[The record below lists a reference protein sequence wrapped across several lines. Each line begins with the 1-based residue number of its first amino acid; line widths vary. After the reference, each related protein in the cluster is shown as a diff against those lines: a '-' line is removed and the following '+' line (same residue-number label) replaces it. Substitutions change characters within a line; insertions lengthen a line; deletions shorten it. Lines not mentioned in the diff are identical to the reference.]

1 MSKLRHYR
9 SMDQPC
15 SSTCVVI
22 RKKTM
27 TAICFVCN
35 LPIMSHQV
43 GLVWQGGNGWDDLV
57 REQLEESTIRQR
69 LGGRRDSAAQITTP
83 PSTSP
88 PPGLQRRRRSS
99 LAQLTDILR
108 EWSGGTK
115 QQQQQQHHSQQQ
127 QQQQLQ
133 QASRS
138 KAQLNRR
145 ETLADLARSLP
156 WRTSTTTDASTGAGG
171 SGGAGCTTYMAPR
184 KRRESSADSGIRSM
198 RSRRDSNT
206 AEFVRHWNRRE
217 SGAVEEQPSVSVPV
231 VVECSKSASRRGS
244 GESYLSSSRRDSNV
258 AGRVTT
264 PPPPGKYQMAKKR
277 DSLAAPEFP
286 NFRQEQRP
294 STSSAGSCSDHSMP
308 LISTHSSTH
317 HLAHQQV
324 DSACQ
329 ALPPP
334 TIITSSVTPPATSPT
349 APKGRRDSQTQCGRV
364 NRRDS
369 KAGVSPERAPRLQ
382 RLQRQATAFDEGCLP
397 GGSRRGS
404 QPALSPD
411 PPDDCERRTSRRDSL
426 SPDSASRGGR
436 RDSRTH
442 LSPDRSHERDGSPR
456 RHTLR
461 RQSSSAARSP
471 RSPDSNSCC
480 SSRDP
485 SPCSRPQTQTTVE
498 QNQRPAIRRQSTT
511 EEILIARG
519 FRRQSTTEEMIRCR
533 NFRRQSSQ
541 SDDVCRYR
549 GRRDSSAQIIDGTI
563 GTMTV
568 ETTSTFF
575 DSSTQ
580 TEPSPLY
587 DNNHYHEECLR
598 CNSCGLNLTGPN
610 QKRARRFKNQIL
622 CDLHFA
628 DVALMECSDF
638 MQQLRSFKPQSLG
651 CAVARRKSSTT
662 LIFPLPPQA
671 CSDEFCE
678 EYPHNLMPTPG
689 YWIECSR
696 QKITMPTPH
705 TIWDESDSEH
715 EDIRAGSASDAY
727 LERECS
733 DLYEDDEDSEA
744 TPSPRKKTTIE
755 EQWDQQGAFE
765 LISVEQ
771 ETYEKYFYGTEH
783 WNYFTSDEDLG
794 PVILSI
800 KQETLNGRDQFRI
813 LVRAGSYTVHGLIP
827 ASCVFADRYNR
838 EEVVRSLG
846 KEVNLNPPLTL
857 GQLPDTPEELLKLDQ
872 VFIKSE
878 LKVGVIFVKEDQYT
892 EEQILDNNEN
902 SPLFD
907 EFLTLLGDRVRL
919 RGFDKYKGGL
929 DTVHDLTGLFSV
941 YTNWRNIEIMFH
953 VSTLLPYEKHDPQKL
968 QRKRHIGNDIVCV
981 VFLEA
986 DNTRF
991 SPACIKS
998 HFLHTF
1004 ILVRVSARIKHKPT
1018 RYEVSVVTR
1027 DEVGAYK
1034 PYLWEQS
1041 VFEKGP
1047 MFREWLLTKIV
1058 NGERASYS
1066 APKFARMQERTRSQM
1081 LEDLVMNLSNHA
1093 ETGQIPKPYRRGS
1106 WRPIGEDEYIKMLHA
1121 RVLDNNTHH
1130 EQQQQQQQQQ
1140 QQLLLQRQQHT
1151 PHLPSHHMCCY
1162 CNNSAT
1168 ELQAAPATHNNND
1181 KYTTSTHRHNNSYY
1195 SAQQQQQQLPQL
1207 PQQQQHASQQ
1217 QQQLLQ
1223 PPQQQLQH
1231 QLQLSASPL
1240 THTSCCAM
1248 LHLCARHS
1256 HMRPSSPL
1264 LDSVRDQF
1272 EDYDQLAKDF
1282 TRVFLNEEPSCLT
1295 NAHLFDVVFL
1305 VGQSKQKARFIGVRA
1320 ILGVRSRVFQ
1330 EMLYGIQTGFG
1341 SPQIPVAEIFARP
1354 APSLV
1359 SPQNQKPKSN
1369 NYLTVPDSDSI
1380 RPKSVPSS
1388 PMVKRAFS
1396 RLGTITAGWGRS
1408 IRNKNTNQLN
1418 PDDKKKWISSTD
1430 CSNRD
1435 SKDKDK
1441 DKPGNNQLAV
1451 PRLSVCADAQ
1461 KVDRAKLAQTE
1472 FNIIEFDPDT
1482 FRVLLDY
1489 LHTGTCPLTC
1499 VSIPGL
1505 LCAAE
1510 HYDLPELLQAC
1521 FHHCKQFLRIEVV
1534 CPMLI
1539 SLENYYWRYTSAS
1552 ELVNMILSFV
1562 ESKAHSLFKCPEFLH
1577 LSESM
1582 VQMIMC
1588 RELQTPEIRKFE
1600 AMLAWAQHKVGKLKN
1615 HPNKDTQF
1623 EFECI
1628 MERLTRD
1635 LNLCRISPSELLTVV
1650 LPSKSMKNERI
1661 METLMVQVNL
1671 GTYRMPELDA
1681 YRQQLRQQES
1691 AEATV
1696 QVHRALQNH
1705 HHPPPIDAR
1714 AYAMASLAAALEMQP
1729 LQPNAARDAADEE
1742 VELYASFDNAP
1753 STSRVAAQMQAAKEA
1768 RRKRWAADGAS
1779 GSSGDGGCASGSS
1792 GSGRRY

>member
-1 MSKLRHYR
+1 M
-9 SMDQPC
+9 
-15 SSTCVVI
+15 
-22 RKKTM
+22 TM
-27 TAICFVCN
+27 TAVCFVCN

-83 PSTSP
+83 PSSSP

-108 EWSGGTK
+108 EWSGG
-115 QQQQQQHHSQQQ
+115 SSRQQQ
-127 QQQQLQ
+127 QQQQQQQ
-133 QASRS
+133 QAARN
-138 KAQLNRR
+138 KAHLNRR

-156 WRTSTTTDASTGAGG
+156 WRTSTTDASTGGNVG
-171 SGGAGCTTYMAPR
+171 SGSGSGVGNTTYVTPR
-184 KRRESSADSGIRSM
+184 KRRESSADSGIRSI
-198 RSRRDSNT
+198 RSRRDSST
-206 AEFVRHWNRRE
+206 TEFVKHWNRRE
-217 SGAVEEQPSVSVPV
+217 STTVEEQSSSVVVPI

-258 AGRVTT
+258 ASRVTT
-264 PPPPGKYQMAKKR
+264 PPPPPKYQVTKKR

-294 STSSAGSCSDHSMP
+294 STSSAGSCSDSVP
-308 LISTHSSTH
+308 LISTSTYH
-317 HLAHQQV
+317 HQQV

-349 APKGRRDSQTQCGRV
+349 APKGRRDSTTQCGRV

-369 KAGVSPERAPRLQ
+369 KAGISPERAPRLQ
-382 RLQRQATAFDEGCLP
+382 RLQRQATAFDESCLP

-411 PPDDCERRTSRRDSL
+411 PPEDCERRTSRRDSL

-471 RSPDSNSCC
+471 RSPDSNSCS

-485 SPCSRPQTQTTVE
+485 SPCSRPQTTTVE

-696 QKITMPTPH
+696 QKITLPTPH

-878 LKVGVIFVKEDQYT
+878 LKVGVIFVKEEQYS

-1106 WRPIGEDEYIKMLHA
+1106 WRPIG
-1121 RVLDNNTHH
+1121 
-1130 EQQQQQQQQQ
+1130 
-1140 QQLLLQRQQHT
+1140 
-1151 PHLPSHHMCCY
+1151 
-1162 CNNSAT
+1162 
-1168 ELQAAPATHNNND
+1168 
-1181 KYTTSTHRHNNSYY
+1181 
-1195 SAQQQQQQLPQL
+1195 
-1207 PQQQQHASQQ
+1207 
-1217 QQQLLQ
+1217 
-1223 PPQQQLQH
+1223 
-1231 QLQLSASPL
+1231 
-1240 THTSCCAM
+1240 
-1248 LHLCARHS
+1248 

-1282 TRVFLNEEPSCLT
+1282 TRVFLNDEPSCLT

-1305 VGQSKQKARFIGVRA
+1305 VGQSKQKARLIGVRA

-1441 DKPGNNQLAV
+1441 DKPGNNQLAM

-1562 ESKAHSLFKCPEFLH
+1562 ESKAHALFKCPEFLH

-1600 AMLAWAQHKVGKLKN
+1600 AMLAWAQHKVAKLKN

-1696 QVHRALQNH
+1696 QVHR
-1705 HHPPPIDAR
+1705 
-1714 AYAMASLAAALEMQP
+1714 
-1729 LQPNAARDAADEE
+1729 
-1742 VELYASFDNAP
+1742 
-1753 STSRVAAQMQAAKEA
+1753 
-1768 RRKRWAADGAS
+1768 
-1779 GSSGDGGCASGSS
+1779 GG
-1792 GSGRRY
+1792 

>member
-9 SMDQPC
+9 SMDQP
-15 SSTCVVI
+15 SSSGCVAI

-27 TAICFVCN
+27 TAVCFVCN

-43 GLVWQGGNGWDDLV
+43 GLVWSGGNGWDDLV

-115 QQQQQQHHSQQQ
+115 QQTQQQ
-127 QQQQLQ
+127 QQQQAQQ
-133 QASRS
+133 QARNN

-156 WRTSTTTDASTGAGG
+156 WRTSTTDASTGAGG
-171 SGGAGCTTYMAPR
+171 AGAGCSSSGGNITYIAPR
-184 KRRESSADSGIRSM
+184 KRRESSADSGIRSI

-206 AEFVRHWNRRE
+206 AEFVKHWNRRE
-217 SGAVEEQPSVSVPV
+217 STAVEEQPPSHISVNVV
-231 VVECSKSASRRGS
+231 VVETTTKSASRRGS

-264 PPPPGKYQMAKKR
+264 PPPPPKYQVTKKR

-294 STSSAGSCSDHSMP
+294 STSSAGSCHSDSVSVP
-308 LISTHSSTH
+308 LIQY
-317 HLAHQQV
+317 HQQV

-349 APKGRRDSQTQCGRV
+349 APKSRRDSTTQCGRV

-369 KAGVSPERAPRLQ
+369 KAGHSPERAPRMN
-382 RLQRQATAFDEGCLP
+382 RLQRQATAFDESVLP

-411 PPDDCERRTSRRDSL
+411 PPEDCERRASRRDSL

-442 LSPDRSHERDGSPR
+442 LSPDRTHERDGSPR

-461 RQSSSAARSP
+461 RQSSSAARHSP
-471 RSPDSNSCC
+471 ESNSCG

-485 SPCSRPQTQTTVE
+485 SPCSRPPPLPTVE

-696 QKITMPTPH
+696 QKISMPTPH

-1106 WRPIGEDEYIKMLHA
+1106 WRPIG
-1121 RVLDNNTHH
+1121 
-1130 EQQQQQQQQQ
+1130 
-1140 QQLLLQRQQHT
+1140 
-1151 PHLPSHHMCCY
+1151 
-1162 CNNSAT
+1162 
-1168 ELQAAPATHNNND
+1168 
-1181 KYTTSTHRHNNSYY
+1181 
-1195 SAQQQQQQLPQL
+1195 
-1207 PQQQQHASQQ
+1207 
-1217 QQQLLQ
+1217 
-1223 PPQQQLQH
+1223 
-1231 QLQLSASPL
+1231 
-1240 THTSCCAM
+1240 
-1248 LHLCARHS
+1248 

-1282 TRVFLNEEPSCLT
+1282 TRVFLNEEPSCLS
-1295 NAHLFDVVFL
+1295 NSHLFDVVFL

-1408 IRNKNTNQLN
+1408 IRNKNSNQLN

-1562 ESKAHSLFKCPEFLH
+1562 ESKAHALFKCPEFLH

-1600 AMLAWAQHKVGKLKN
+1600 AMLAWAQHKVAKLKN

-1696 QVHRALQNH
+1696 QVHR
-1705 HHPPPIDAR
+1705 
-1714 AYAMASLAAALEMQP
+1714 
-1729 LQPNAARDAADEE
+1729 
-1742 VELYASFDNAP
+1742 
-1753 STSRVAAQMQAAKEA
+1753 
-1768 RRKRWAADGAS
+1768 
-1779 GSSGDGGCASGSS
+1779 GG
-1792 GSGRRY
+1792 

>member
-115 QQQQQQHHSQQQ
+115 QQQQQQQHHSQQQ

-171 SGGAGCTTYMAPR
+171 SGAGCTTYMAPR

-231 VVECSKSASRRGS
+231 VVECSKS
-244 GESYLSSSRRDSNV
+244 
-258 AGRVTT
+258 
-264 PPPPGKYQMAKKR
+264 
-277 DSLAAPEFP
+277 
-286 NFRQEQRP
+286 
-294 STSSAGSCSDHSMP
+294 
-308 LISTHSSTH
+308 
-317 HLAHQQV
+317 QV

-1106 WRPIGEDEYIKMLHA
+1106 WRPIG
-1121 RVLDNNTHH
+1121 
-1130 EQQQQQQQQQ
+1130 
-1140 QQLLLQRQQHT
+1140 
-1151 PHLPSHHMCCY
+1151 
-1162 CNNSAT
+1162 
-1168 ELQAAPATHNNND
+1168 
-1181 KYTTSTHRHNNSYY
+1181 
-1195 SAQQQQQQLPQL
+1195 
-1207 PQQQQHASQQ
+1207 
-1217 QQQLLQ
+1217 
-1223 PPQQQLQH
+1223 
-1231 QLQLSASPL
+1231 
-1240 THTSCCAM
+1240 
-1248 LHLCARHS
+1248 

-1696 QVHRALQNH
+1696 QVHR
-1705 HHPPPIDAR
+1705 
-1714 AYAMASLAAALEMQP
+1714 
-1729 LQPNAARDAADEE
+1729 
-1742 VELYASFDNAP
+1742 
-1753 STSRVAAQMQAAKEA
+1753 
-1768 RRKRWAADGAS
+1768 
-1779 GSSGDGGCASGSS
+1779 GG
-1792 GSGRRY
+1792 

>member
-1 MSKLRHYR
+1 M
-9 SMDQPC
+9 
-15 SSTCVVI
+15 
-22 RKKTM
+22 TM

-43 GLVWQGGNGWDDLV
+43 GLVWQGGNGWDDMV
-57 REQLEESTIRQR
+57 REQLEESTLKQR
-69 LGGRRDSAAQITTP
+69 LGGRRDSAAQIDG
-83 PSTSP
+83 SSP
-88 PPGLQRRRRSS
+88 PPDISPPPLSNRRRRSS

-108 EWSGGTK
+108 EWSGGGSK
-115 QQQQQQHHSQQQ
+115 RSQ
-127 QQQQLQ
+127 
-133 QASRS
+133 
-138 KAQLNRR
+138 KPQLNRR

-156 WRTSTTTDASTGAGG
+156 WGRNNNENNNTGP
-171 SGGAGCTTYMAPR
+171 SLK
-184 KRRESSADSGIRSM
+184 KRRESSADSGIKSM
-198 RSRRDSNT
+198 KSRRDSHASELIKPWIRHESPSEKEDT
-206 AEFVRHWNRRE
+206 ALANEYYN
-217 SGAVEEQPSVSVPV
+217 
-231 VVECSKSASRRGS
+231 KINSRRGS
-244 GESYLSSSRRDSNV
+244 GDSGQRTSRRDSQVYPN
-258 AGRVTT
+258 TIT
-264 PPPPGKYQMAKKR
+264 PRNNTRKKR
-277 DSLAAPEFP
+277 DSLAATDIP

-294 STSSAGSCSDHSMP
+294 STSSTAS
-308 LISTHSSTH
+308 
-317 HLAHQQV
+317 
-324 DSACQ
+324 DSASQNFQSGLVDTGCQ
-329 ALPPP
+329 ALPTP
-334 TIITSSVTPPATSPT
+334 IMVVSSVTPPATSPT
-349 APKGRRDSQTQCGRV
+349 YPKGRRDSTTQCGRK

-369 KAGVSPERAPRLQ
+369 RVGVSPDRAPRHS
-382 RLQRQATAFDEGCLP
+382 RLQRQATTYDESSLPP
-397 GGSRRGS
+397 GGWSRRES
-404 QPALSPD
+404 QSMISPETD
-411 PPDDCERRTSRRDSL
+411 NSSERQARRDSL
-426 SPDSASRGGR
+426 SPDSASRGR

-442 LSPDRSHERDGSPR
+442 LSPDRNPERDVSPR
-456 RHTLR
+456 RGARLR
-461 RQSSSAARSP
+461 RQSSAAGRLP
-471 RSPDSNSCC
+471 RSPESSSCC

-485 SPCSRPQTQTTVE
+485 SPCARPPTEIAVRQE
-498 QNQRPAIRRQSTT
+498 RAIRRQSTT

-519 FRRQSTTEEMIRCR
+519 FRRTSTTEEMIRCR

-541 SDDVCRYR
+541 SDDVVRYR
-549 GRRDSSAQIIDGTI
+549 GRRDSCAQITDGTVHSMFI
-563 GTMTV
+563 

-587 DNNHYHEECLR
+587 SNNYYHEECLR

-628 DVALMECSDF
+628 DVALMETSDF

-678 EYPHNLMPTPG
+678 EFPHNLISTPG

-696 QKITMPTPH
+696 QKIALNHNTY
-705 TIWDESDSEH
+705 WDESDSDH
-715 EDIRAGSASDAY
+715 EDPRSSNDGHLD
-727 LERECS
+727 RGCS
-733 DLYEDDEDSEA
+733 ELYEDDEDSDNV
-744 TPSPRKKTTIE
+744 PRKKTAIE
-755 EQWDQQGAFE
+755 EQWEQQQAFE
-765 LISVEQ
+765 LTSVEQ
-771 ETYEKYFYGTEH
+771 ETYERYFYGTEH
-783 WNYFTSDEDLG
+783 WNYFTNDEDLG

-800 KQETLNGRDQFRI
+800 KQETLNNRDQFRI
-813 LVRAGSYTVHGLIP
+813 LVRAISYTVHGLIP

-878 LKVGVIFVKEDQYT
+878 LKVGVIYVKEGQYT

-907 EFLTLLGDRVRL
+907 EFLQLLGDKVRL

-929 DTVHDLTGLFSV
+929 DTVHDLTGLYSI

-986 DNTRF
+986 DNTAF

-1004 ILVRVSARIKHKPT
+1004 ILVRVSARIKRKPT
-1018 RYEVSVVTR
+1018 RYEISVVTR

-1047 MFREWLLTKIV
+1047 MFREWILTKIV

-1081 LEDLVMNLSNHA
+1081 LEDIVSNLANHV
-1093 ETGQIPKPYRRGS
+1093 ETGQLPKPYRRGS
-1106 WRPIGEDEYIKMLHA
+1106 WRPIG
-1121 RVLDNNTHH
+1121 
-1130 EQQQQQQQQQ
+1130 
-1140 QQLLLQRQQHT
+1140 
-1151 PHLPSHHMCCY
+1151 
-1162 CNNSAT
+1162 
-1168 ELQAAPATHNNND
+1168 
-1181 KYTTSTHRHNNSYY
+1181 
-1195 SAQQQQQQLPQL
+1195 
-1207 PQQQQHASQQ
+1207 
-1217 QQQLLQ
+1217 
-1223 PPQQQLQH
+1223 
-1231 QLQLSASPL
+1231 
-1240 THTSCCAM
+1240 
-1248 LHLCARHS
+1248 

-1282 TRVFLNEEPSCLT
+1282 TRVFLNSEPSCLQ

-1341 SPQIPVAEIFARP
+1341 SPQVPVAELLARP
-1354 APSLV
+1354 VPTLL
-1359 SPQNQKPKSN
+1359 SPQNQKPKSSN
-1369 NYLTVPDSDSI
+1369 FLQVPDIESP

-1408 IRNKNTNQLN
+1408 MKKQHPTTLN
-1418 PDDKKKWISSTD
+1418 VEDKKKWASSQDCSGKDTKESST
-1430 CSNRD
+1430 
-1435 SKDKDK
+1435 KDKASA
-1441 DKPGNNQLAV
+1441 GQLAV

-1472 FNIIEFDPDT
+1472 FTIIEFDPDT

-1489 LHTGTCPLTC
+1489 LHTGSCPLTC
-1499 VSIPGL
+1499 ISIPGL
-1505 LCAAE
+1505 ICAAE

-1521 FHHCKQFLRIEVV
+1521 FHHAKQFLRIDVV
-1534 CPMLI
+1534 CSMLI

-1552 ELVNMILSFV
+1552 ELVNMILAFV
-1562 ESKAHSLFKCPEFLH
+1562 ETRAYALFQNVEFLN

-1588 RELQTPEIRKFE
+1588 RNLEVSEVKKFE
-1600 AMLAWAQHKVGKLKN
+1600 AMLAWAKNKVQTKVKASAKIDGKL
-1615 HPNKDTQF
+1615 
-1623 EFECI
+1623 EFRCI

-1635 LNLCRISPSELLTVV
+1635 LKLHRITPQELIKIV
-1650 LPSKSMKNERI
+1650 LPTKAIKNERI
-1661 METLMVQVNL
+1661 LETLMYQANT
-1671 GTYRMPELDA
+1671 GIYRINDS
-1681 YRQQLRQQES
+1681 Y
-1691 AEATV
+1691 
-1696 QVHRALQNH
+1696 
-1705 HHPPPIDAR
+1705 
-1714 AYAMASLAAALEMQP
+1714 LAACTERLTKQDSRYSEWG
-1729 LQPNAARDAADEE
+1729 E
-1742 VELYASFDNAP
+1742 SFDC
-1753 STSRVAAQMQAAKEA
+1753 
-1768 RRKRWAADGAS
+1768 GL
-1779 GSSGDGGCASGSS
+1779 
-1792 GSGRRY
+1792 

>member
-115 QQQQQQHHSQQQ
+115 QQQQHHSQQ

-171 SGGAGCTTYMAPR
+171 SGGGGCTTYMAPR

-264 PPPPGKYQMAKKR
+264 PPPPGKYQMTKKR

-1106 WRPIGEDEYIKMLHA
+1106 WRPIG
-1121 RVLDNNTHH
+1121 
-1130 EQQQQQQQQQ
+1130 
-1140 QQLLLQRQQHT
+1140 
-1151 PHLPSHHMCCY
+1151 
-1162 CNNSAT
+1162 
-1168 ELQAAPATHNNND
+1168 
-1181 KYTTSTHRHNNSYY
+1181 
-1195 SAQQQQQQLPQL
+1195 
-1207 PQQQQHASQQ
+1207 
-1217 QQQLLQ
+1217 
-1223 PPQQQLQH
+1223 
-1231 QLQLSASPL
+1231 
-1240 THTSCCAM
+1240 
-1248 LHLCARHS
+1248 

-1696 QVHRALQNH
+1696 QVHRAHQNH
-1705 HHPPPIDAR
+1705 HNPPPIDAR
-1714 AYAMASLAAALEMQP
+1714 AYAMASLAAALEMQNSSNP
-1729 LQPNAARDAADEE
+1729 LQSNAARDAADEE

>member
-115 QQQQQQHHSQQQ
+115 QQQQHHSQQ

-171 SGGAGCTTYMAPR
+171 SGGGGCTTYMAPR

-1106 WRPIGEDEYIKMLHA
+1106 WRPIG
-1121 RVLDNNTHH
+1121 
-1130 EQQQQQQQQQ
+1130 
-1140 QQLLLQRQQHT
+1140 
-1151 PHLPSHHMCCY
+1151 
-1162 CNNSAT
+1162 
-1168 ELQAAPATHNNND
+1168 
-1181 KYTTSTHRHNNSYY
+1181 
-1195 SAQQQQQQLPQL
+1195 
-1207 PQQQQHASQQ
+1207 
-1217 QQQLLQ
+1217 
-1223 PPQQQLQH
+1223 
-1231 QLQLSASPL
+1231 
-1240 THTSCCAM
+1240 
-1248 LHLCARHS
+1248 

-1430 CSNRD
+1430 YRD

-1696 QVHRALQNH
+1696 QVHR
-1705 HHPPPIDAR
+1705 
-1714 AYAMASLAAALEMQP
+1714 
-1729 LQPNAARDAADEE
+1729 
-1742 VELYASFDNAP
+1742 
-1753 STSRVAAQMQAAKEA
+1753 
-1768 RRKRWAADGAS
+1768 
-1779 GSSGDGGCASGSS
+1779 GG
-1792 GSGRRY
+1792 

>member
-115 QQQQQQHHSQQQ
+115 QTQHQHHQQ

-171 SGGAGCTTYMAPR
+171 GSGGACTTYMAPR

-217 SGAVEEQPSVSVPV
+217 SGAVEEQPSSCVAVPV

-1106 WRPIGEDEYIKMLHA
+1106 WRPIG
-1121 RVLDNNTHH
+1121 
-1130 EQQQQQQQQQ
+1130 
-1140 QQLLLQRQQHT
+1140 
-1151 PHLPSHHMCCY
+1151 
-1162 CNNSAT
+1162 
-1168 ELQAAPATHNNND
+1168 
-1181 KYTTSTHRHNNSYY
+1181 
-1195 SAQQQQQQLPQL
+1195 
-1207 PQQQQHASQQ
+1207 
-1217 QQQLLQ
+1217 
-1223 PPQQQLQH
+1223 
-1231 QLQLSASPL
+1231 
-1240 THTSCCAM
+1240 
-1248 LHLCARHS
+1248 

-1430 CSNRD
+1430 YRD

-1696 QVHRALQNH
+1696 QVHR
-1705 HHPPPIDAR
+1705 
-1714 AYAMASLAAALEMQP
+1714 
-1729 LQPNAARDAADEE
+1729 
-1742 VELYASFDNAP
+1742 
-1753 STSRVAAQMQAAKEA
+1753 
-1768 RRKRWAADGAS
+1768 
-1779 GSSGDGGCASGSS
+1779 GG
-1792 GSGRRY
+1792 

>member
-1 MSKLRHYR
+1 MSKHRNYR
-9 SMDQPC
+9 SMDQT
-15 SSTCVVI
+15 SSGVVI

-27 TAICFVCN
+27 TAVCFVCN

-88 PPGLQRRRRSS
+88 PPGMQRRRRSS

-108 EWSGGTK
+108 EWSGGGK
-115 QQQQQQHHSQQQ
+115 QHQQQQHQQQQQS
-127 QQQQLQ
+127 
-133 QASRS
+133 SRS
-138 KAQLNRR
+138 KGQLNRR

-156 WRTSTTTDASTGAGG
+156 WRTSTTDAGT
-171 SGGAGCTTYMAPR
+171 GGASSGSNIGHTTTSYVTPR

-217 SGAVEEQPSVSVPV
+217 STTVEEHSTNVVVPV
-231 VVECSKSASRRGS
+231 VVESTKSASRRGS

-264 PPPPGKYQMAKKR
+264 PPPPPKYQVTKKR

-294 STSSAGSCSDHSMP
+294 STSSAGSDSVP
-308 LISTHSSTH
+308 LISTSTYH
-317 HLAHQQV
+317 QV
-324 DSACQ
+324 DTSCQ

-349 APKGRRDSQTQCGRV
+349 APKGRRDSTTQCGRV

-369 KAGVSPERAPRLQ
+369 KAGISPERAPRLQ
-382 RLQRQATAFDEGCLP
+382 RLQRQATAFDESCLP

-411 PPDDCERRTSRRDSL
+411 PPEDCERRTSRRDSL

-461 RQSSSAARSP
+461 RQSSSAARSA
-471 RSPDSNSCC
+471 RSPDSNSCS

-485 SPCSRPQTQTTVE
+485 SPCSRPQTTTVE

-696 QKITMPTPH
+696 QKITLPTPH

-878 LKVGVIFVKEDQYT
+878 LKVGVIFVKEEQYT

-902 SPLFD
+902 SALFD

-1106 WRPIGEDEYIKMLHA
+1106 WRPIG
-1121 RVLDNNTHH
+1121 
-1130 EQQQQQQQQQ
+1130 
-1140 QQLLLQRQQHT
+1140 
-1151 PHLPSHHMCCY
+1151 
-1162 CNNSAT
+1162 
-1168 ELQAAPATHNNND
+1168 
-1181 KYTTSTHRHNNSYY
+1181 
-1195 SAQQQQQQLPQL
+1195 
-1207 PQQQQHASQQ
+1207 
-1217 QQQLLQ
+1217 
-1223 PPQQQLQH
+1223 
-1231 QLQLSASPL
+1231 
-1240 THTSCCAM
+1240 
-1248 LHLCARHS
+1248 

-1282 TRVFLNEEPSCLT
+1282 TRVFLNDEPSCLT

-1305 VGQSKQKARFIGVRA
+1305 VGQSKQKARLIGVRA

-1441 DKPGNNQLAV
+1441 DKPGSNQLAV

-1562 ESKAHSLFKCPEFLH
+1562 ESKAHSLFKCPEFLN

-1600 AMLAWAQHKVGKLKN
+1600 AMLAWAQHKVAKLKN

-1691 AEATV
+1691 AEANV
-1696 QVHRALQNH
+1696 QVHR
-1705 HHPPPIDAR
+1705 
-1714 AYAMASLAAALEMQP
+1714 
-1729 LQPNAARDAADEE
+1729 
-1742 VELYASFDNAP
+1742 
-1753 STSRVAAQMQAAKEA
+1753 
-1768 RRKRWAADGAS
+1768 
-1779 GSSGDGGCASGSS
+1779 GG
-1792 GSGRRY
+1792 

>member
-1 MSKLRHYR
+1 M
-9 SMDQPC
+9 
-15 SSTCVVI
+15 
-22 RKKTM
+22 TM

-115 QQQQQQHHSQQQ
+115 QQHHQQQQQ

-156 WRTSTTTDASTGAGG
+156 WRTSTTADASTGA
-171 SGGAGCTTYMAPR
+171 SGGACTTYMAPR

-217 SGAVEEQPSVSVPV
+217 SGAVEEQSSSCVVVPV

-244 GESYLSSSRRDSNV
+244 GESYLSGSRRDSNV

-294 STSSAGSCSDHSMP
+294 STSSAGSCSDHSQP
-308 LISTHSSTH
+308 LISQHSSTH
-317 HLAHQQV
+317 HLHLAHQQV
-324 DSACQ
+324 DTACQ

-397 GGSRRGS
+397 GGGGGGTGSRRGS

-411 PPDDCERRTSRRDSL
+411 PPDDCGERRTSRRDSL

-1106 WRPIGEDEYIKMLHA
+1106 WRPIG
-1121 RVLDNNTHH
+1121 
-1130 EQQQQQQQQQ
+1130 
-1140 QQLLLQRQQHT
+1140 
-1151 PHLPSHHMCCY
+1151 
-1162 CNNSAT
+1162 
-1168 ELQAAPATHNNND
+1168 
-1181 KYTTSTHRHNNSYY
+1181 
-1195 SAQQQQQQLPQL
+1195 
-1207 PQQQQHASQQ
+1207 
-1217 QQQLLQ
+1217 
-1223 PPQQQLQH
+1223 
-1231 QLQLSASPL
+1231 
-1240 THTSCCAM
+1240 
-1248 LHLCARHS
+1248 

-1295 NAHLFDVVFL
+1295 NSHLFDVVFL

-1691 AEATV
+1691 AEATI
-1696 QVHRALQNH
+1696 QVHR
-1705 HHPPPIDAR
+1705 
-1714 AYAMASLAAALEMQP
+1714 
-1729 LQPNAARDAADEE
+1729 
-1742 VELYASFDNAP
+1742 
-1753 STSRVAAQMQAAKEA
+1753 
-1768 RRKRWAADGAS
+1768 
-1779 GSSGDGGCASGSS
+1779 GG
-1792 GSGRRY
+1792 

>member
-1 MSKLRHYR
+1 MWCSFKQSRTTAGRLGAGTKPRRQYERWRSYPRRACATTGPHSHTAPARFADSLIALYR
-9 SMDQPC
+9 
-15 SSTCVVI
+15 
-22 RKKTM
+22 TM

-35 LPIMSHQV
+35 LPILSHQV

-69 LGGRRDSAAQITTP
+69 LGGRRDSATQICSISP
-83 PSTSP
+83 PTETQETSP
-88 PPGLQRRRRSS
+88 PATGTTRRRRSS

-108 EWSGGTK
+108 EWGGGSTK
-115 QQQQQQHHSQQQ
+115 
-127 QQQQLQ
+127 
-133 QASRS
+133 SRQ
-138 KAQLNRR
+138 KAPLNRR

-156 WRTSTTTDASTGAGG
+156 WGRQTTADTGPTP
-171 SGGAGCTTYMAPR
+171 SINTR
-184 KRRESSADSGIRSM
+184 KRRESSADSGIKSSIGSK
-198 RSRRDSNT
+198 SRRDSHQT
-206 AEFVRHWNRRE
+206 AISDFRSEVAKLWQRRE
-217 SGAVEEQPSVSVPV
+217 SNTTTTVITPSSG
-231 VVECSKSASRRGS
+231 SRRGS
-244 GESYLSSSRRDSNV
+244 GESSRSGRRDS
-258 AGRVTT
+258 ASHSHGTGTSRRGSGESGRSGRRDSTTIAT
-264 PPPPGKYQMAKKR
+264 PPPPKVIGATHKKR
-277 DSLAAPEFP
+277 RDSRTINDTPSYY
-286 NFRQEQRP
+286 RQEQRP
-294 STSSAGSCSDHSMP
+294 STSSTASDSVP
-308 LISTHSSTH
+308 VGNVNTATTSTSHIN
-317 HLAHQQV
+317 
-324 DSACQ
+324 
-329 ALPPP
+329 LPIATTTSHTIAIGTDLQSIHPP

-349 APKGRRDSQTQCGRV
+349 VQATTPTHPLLATRRDSTTQCGRLGRRDSRS
-364 NRRDS
+364 N
-369 KAGVSPERAPRLQ
+369 ASPERATNKLS
-382 RLQRQATAFDEGCLP
+382 RLQRQSTTYDESCLP
-397 GGSRRGS
+397 GGNNRRGS
-404 QPALSPD
+404 QPGALSPD
-411 PPDDCERRTSRRDSL
+411 VDDAGRKARRDSL
-426 SPDSASRGGR
+426 SPDSASRGR

-442 LSPDRSHERDGSPR
+442 LSPDRSGERDISPVR
-456 RHTLR
+456 RHRRGRLR
-461 RQSSSAARSP
+461 RQSTSVAGRRRVH
-471 RSPDSNSCC
+471 RSPDSSSC

-485 SPCSRPQTQTTVE
+485 SPSNRPIPPPPE
-498 QNQRPAIRRQSTT
+498 PHRPTIRRQSTT

-541 SDDVCRYR
+541 SDDTSRYR
-549 GRRDSSAQIIDGTI
+549 GRRDSCTQIMDGTI
-563 GTMTV
+563 ASMTV

-678 EYPHNLMPTPG
+678 EFPHNFIPTPG

-696 QKITMPTPH
+696 QKIATD
-705 TIWDESDSEH
+705 TIWDESESDRELPEGDE
-715 EDIRAGSASDAY
+715 EDRDTTDHDNGHHPRTHDHG
-727 LERECS
+727 CN
-733 DLYEDDEDSEA
+733 DLYEDDEDEDS
-744 TPSPRKKTTIE
+744 TSPSPRKKTSIE
-755 EQWDQQGAFE
+755 EQWEKNGCFE
-765 LISVEQ
+765 LTSVEQ

-783 WNYFTSDEDLG
+783 WNYFTNDEDLG

-800 KQETLNGRDQFRI
+800 KQETLNSRDQFRI
-813 LVRAGSYTVHGLIP
+813 LVRAISYTVHGLIP

-846 KEVNLNPPLTL
+846 KEVNINPPLTL

-878 LKVGVIFVKEDQYT
+878 LKVGVIYVKEGQYT
-892 EEQILDNNEN
+892 EEEILDNNDN
-902 SPLFD
+902 SMLFD
-907 EFLTLLGDRVRL
+907 EFLQILGEKVRL
-919 RGFDKYKGGL
+919 KGFDRYKGGL
-929 DTVHDLTGLFSV
+929 DTVHDLTGLYSI

-953 VSTLLPYEKHDPQKL
+953 VSTLLPYEKHDSQKL

-986 DNTRF
+986 DNTSF

-1004 ILVRVSARIKHKPT
+1004 ILIRTSPRIKRKPT

-1041 VFEKGP
+1041 VFDKGP

-1081 LEDLVMNLSNHA
+1081 LEDIVANLQNHA

-1106 WRPIGEDEYIKMLHA
+1106 WRPIG
-1121 RVLDNNTHH
+1121 
-1130 EQQQQQQQQQ
+1130 
-1140 QQLLLQRQQHT
+1140 
-1151 PHLPSHHMCCY
+1151 
-1162 CNNSAT
+1162 
-1168 ELQAAPATHNNND
+1168 
-1181 KYTTSTHRHNNSYY
+1181 
-1195 SAQQQQQQLPQL
+1195 
-1207 PQQQQHASQQ
+1207 
-1217 QQQLLQ
+1217 
-1223 PPQQQLQH
+1223 
-1231 QLQLSASPL
+1231 
-1240 THTSCCAM
+1240 
-1248 LHLCARHS
+1248 

-1282 TRVFLNEEPSCLT
+1282 TRVFLNAEQNILQ
-1295 NAHLFDVVFL
+1295 NAQLFDVVFL
-1305 VGQSKQKARFIGVRA
+1305 VGQSKQKVKFIGVRA

-1341 SPQIPVAEIFARP
+1341 SPQVPVAELLARP
-1354 APSLV
+1354 VPTLL
-1359 SPQNQKPKSN
+1359 SPQQSRPKSSN
-1369 NYLTVPDSDSI
+1369 FLQVPDIESP

-1396 RLGTITAGWGRS
+1396 RLGTITAGWGKS
-1408 IRNKNTNQLN
+1408 IRKHNTQQLTA
-1418 PDDKKKWISSTD
+1418 DDKKKWSSSQD
-1430 CSNRD
+1430 CSNKD
-1435 SKDKDK
+1435 GKDKDGK
-1441 DKPGNNQLAV
+1441 EKPSVGNLPV

-1472 FNIIEFDPDT
+1472 FSIIEFDPET
-1482 FRVLLDY
+1482 FRILLDY
-1489 LHTGTCPLTC
+1489 LHTGSCPLTC
-1499 VSIPGL
+1499 ATIPGL
-1505 LCAAE
+1505 ICAAE

-1521 FHHCKQFLRIEVV
+1521 FHHAKQFLRIDVV
-1534 CPMLI
+1534 CCMLC

-1552 ELVNMILSFV
+1552 ELVNMILAFV
-1562 ESKAHSLFKCPEFLH
+1562 ETRAYALFQTAEFLT

-1588 RELQTPEIRKFE
+1588 RNLEVPEVRKFE
-1600 AMLAWAQHKVGKLKN
+1600 AMLSWARHKIRTKTSSKLDAKL
-1615 HPNKDTQF
+1615 
-1623 EFECI
+1623 EFKCI
-1628 MERLTRD
+1628 MERLARD
-1635 LNLCRISPSELLTVV
+1635 LKLYRISPQELIKVV
-1650 LPSKSMKNERI
+1650 LPSKAIKNERI
-1661 METLMVQVNL
+1661 LETLMFQANSDEIPKL
-1671 GTYRMPELDA
+1671 HTKDIYEREG
-1681 YRQQLRQQES
+1681 
-1691 AEATV
+1691 
-1696 QVHRALQNH
+1696 
-1705 HHPPPIDAR
+1705 
-1714 AYAMASLAAALEMQP
+1714 ASV
-1729 LQPNAARDAADEE
+1729 
-1742 VELYASFDNAP
+1742 VELKELNDTHTKLEHSDR
-1753 STSRVAAQMQAAKEA
+1753 STKQ
-1768 RRKRWAADGAS
+1768 
-1779 GSSGDGGCASGSS
+1779 
-1792 GSGRRY
+1792 

>member
-1106 WRPIGEDEYIKMLHA
+1106 WRPIG
-1121 RVLDNNTHH
+1121 
-1130 EQQQQQQQQQ
+1130 
-1140 QQLLLQRQQHT
+1140 
-1151 PHLPSHHMCCY
+1151 
-1162 CNNSAT
+1162 
-1168 ELQAAPATHNNND
+1168 
-1181 KYTTSTHRHNNSYY
+1181 
-1195 SAQQQQQQLPQL
+1195 
-1207 PQQQQHASQQ
+1207 
-1217 QQQLLQ
+1217 
-1223 PPQQQLQH
+1223 
-1231 QLQLSASPL
+1231 
-1240 THTSCCAM
+1240 
-1248 LHLCARHS
+1248 

>member
-1 MSKLRHYR
+1 M
-9 SMDQPC
+9 
-15 SSTCVVI
+15 
-22 RKKTM
+22 TM

-115 QQQQQQHHSQQQ
+115 QQQQHHSQQ

-171 SGGAGCTTYMAPR
+171 SGGGGCTTYMAPR

-1106 WRPIGEDEYIKMLHA
+1106 WRPIG
-1121 RVLDNNTHH
+1121 
-1130 EQQQQQQQQQ
+1130 
-1140 QQLLLQRQQHT
+1140 
-1151 PHLPSHHMCCY
+1151 
-1162 CNNSAT
+1162 
-1168 ELQAAPATHNNND
+1168 
-1181 KYTTSTHRHNNSYY
+1181 
-1195 SAQQQQQQLPQL
+1195 
-1207 PQQQQHASQQ
+1207 
-1217 QQQLLQ
+1217 
-1223 PPQQQLQH
+1223 
-1231 QLQLSASPL
+1231 
-1240 THTSCCAM
+1240 
-1248 LHLCARHS
+1248 

-1696 QVHRALQNH
+1696 QVHR
-1705 HHPPPIDAR
+1705 
-1714 AYAMASLAAALEMQP
+1714 
-1729 LQPNAARDAADEE
+1729 
-1742 VELYASFDNAP
+1742 
-1753 STSRVAAQMQAAKEA
+1753 
-1768 RRKRWAADGAS
+1768 
-1779 GSSGDGGCASGSS
+1779 GG
-1792 GSGRRY
+1792 